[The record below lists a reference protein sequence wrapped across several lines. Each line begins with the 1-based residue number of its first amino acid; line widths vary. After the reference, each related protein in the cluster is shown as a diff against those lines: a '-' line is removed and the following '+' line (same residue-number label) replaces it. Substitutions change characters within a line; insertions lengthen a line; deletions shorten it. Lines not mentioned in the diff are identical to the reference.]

1 MAPARR
7 TFRVFVSS
15 TFEDLKAERDA
26 LQRDVFSRLRKRC
39 EENSAFG
46 QVLSRA
52 IDMRWGCARSER
64 NQNKLGFAE
73 SIPSCFSLREEQLGG
88 RAFGKDVL

>member
-1 MAPARR
+1 MDQHRRPMAPARR
-7 TFRVFVSS
+7 TSRVFVSS

-52 IDMRWGCARSER
+52 IDMRWGV
-64 NQNKLGFAE
+64 
-73 SIPSCFSLREEQLGG
+73 REASGTRINLVSQK
-88 RAFGKDVL
+88 AFRVASP